1 MSPAECVHM
10 LRTATLSRRA
20 ERTCFS
26 AMDVYQEAVQ
36 YLESQNIPGESRFN
50 LNVAAVFLFCL
61 LGGGRKNN
69 LKKALLLILFQR
81 QKDKNRSRCE
91 RLWAFLPLTEQC
103 LLQWQKKL
111 MSWKRTFSQRR
122 QCPVFSPR

>member
-10 LRTATLSRRA
+10 LHTATLSRRA
-20 ERTCFS
+20 ERTCFL

-36 YLESQNIPGESRFN
+36 YLESQTIPGESRFN

-91 RLWAFLPLTEQC
+91 RL
-103 LLQWQKKL
+103 
-111 MSWKRTFSQRR
+111 
-122 QCPVFSPR
+122 

>member
-61 LGGGRKNN
+61 LGGGKKNN
-69 LKKALLLILFQR
+69 LKKSSAI
-81 QKDKNRSRCE
+81 N
-91 RLWAFLPLTEQC
+91 
-103 LLQWQKKL
+103 
-111 MSWKRTFSQRR
+111 TFSKTKTEVDVRN
-122 QCPVFSPR
+122 CELFSL